1 MRTLLLIFLALSCSI
16 LRADE
21 HEDRFIAEI
30 QSRIA
35 ANKDESAK
43 LEKQI
48 KAMKAGRVV
57 RNVNGPVQVM
67 EVRGGERYVWRSK
80 EDKEKGIAEVEAKL
94 ARLADRESLIP
105 DLLIG
110 KGFAVGQ
117 IGNLPISHT
126 ESVFVRIGETGT
138 MADQVTFYFYSV
150 LQVIDADNALIR
162 YERDVATLADRTSKK
177 SGDVFWLVGKTE
189 GMADGKRIPLQG
201 MHRVTGT
208 KQYNAQAGPRT
219 VFVVEPFDASE
230 LIAKATQ

>member
-1 MRTLLLIFLALSCSI
+1 MRTLLLIFLALACSV

-30 QSRIA
+30 KSRIA

-57 RNVNGPVQVM
+57 RGVKGPVEVL
-67 EVRGGERYVWRSK
+67 EVRGAERYVWRSK
-80 EDKEKGIAEVEAKL
+80 EEKEKGVAEVEAKL
-94 ARLADRESLIP
+94 ARLSDRESLIP
-105 DLLIG
+105 DLPFA

-126 ESVFVRIGETGT
+126 EIVSVIISETSTQTNQGTFYTYSVF
-138 MADQVTFYFYSV
+138 
-150 LQVIDADNALIR
+150 QVIDGNNALIR
-162 YERDVATLADRTSKK
+162 HEKQVHTLAGRQPETS
-177 SGDVFWLVGKTE
+177 SEVFWLIGKTD
-189 GMADGKRIPLQG
+189 GMADGTRMPLQG

-208 KQYNAQAGPRT
+208 KQYEAQRGPRT

-230 LIAKATQ
+230 LIEKAMN